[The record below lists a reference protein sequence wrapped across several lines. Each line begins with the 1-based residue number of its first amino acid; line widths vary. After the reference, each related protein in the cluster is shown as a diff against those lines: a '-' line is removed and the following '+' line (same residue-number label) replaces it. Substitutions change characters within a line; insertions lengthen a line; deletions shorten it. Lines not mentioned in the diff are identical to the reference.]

1 MKNKF
6 VCLALALVLLPATHA
21 ASQDYTQQIQID
33 ADNLASVNEH
43 VLTYSNN
50 VVIVQGSIRIKA
62 DRLEIDASS
71 GKGKEVY
78 SVFGQPVSYSQQLE
92 DGKTVNA
99 YASEMRYEPANRT
112 LTLNGDAELAQSGSV
127 VKASMIR
134 YNVETQELNATSDNS
149 RRVTTIITPE
159 EKQQP

>member
-6 VCLALALVLLPATHA
+6 VCLALALQLSALSA
-21 ASQDYTQQIQID
+21 APQDYTQQIQID
-33 ADNLASVNEH
+33 ADNLASVTEN

-50 VVIVQGSIRIKA
+50 VLITQGSISIKA
-62 DRLEIDASS
+62 DKLEINASA
-71 GKGKEVY
+71 GKGKEDY
-78 SVFGQPVSYSQQLE
+78 SVFGTPVSYSQQLQ

-112 LTLNGDAELAQSGSV
+112 LTLNGDAELAQSGSI
-127 VKASMIR
+127 VKASTIR
-134 YNVETQELNATSDNS
+134 YNLETQELNAASDSS

-159 EKQQP
+159 DNQQP